1 MSLKKKENLG
11 ETLTL
16 ELISKF
22 TTNEIL
28 SLVKS
33 KSSIPDQF
41 NVKRWNQKNNI
52 ILKHL
57 SRMKIK
63 FDRKKKEEE
72 VAKIIQ
78 F

>member
-1 MSLKKKENLG
+1 MSLKKKANLG

>member
-22 TTNEIL
+22 TTHEIL

-33 KSSIPDQF
+33 KSSILDQF
-41 NVKRWNQKNNI
+41 NVKR
-52 ILKHL
+52 
-57 SRMKIK
+57 
-63 FDRKKKEEE
+63 
-72 VAKIIQ
+72 
-78 F
+78 